1 MAIFNLEGNV
11 IAPNVFPQTDS
22 IQLNQIGWFY
32 GYINATTGGI
42 TFEDNRTCVCPQF
55 IIAYKGTVISSANGY
70 RFAVATYET
79 PRVSGFVQR
88 SSLDANS
95 YTVEKDCYIRLHIA
109 KSTSSSDPG
118 IDDFVS
124 AASNIS
130 CTKPVV
136 ILAKPF
142 YKDITPAEDYTKV
155 RDRFIAAMNEKAQQ
169 IGMTNS
175 IFVDAAGYDV
185 ATNRVTA
192 RDMVRMG
199 IEACAY
205 DRLCRVW
212 QTDSYT
218 FKTLDPNRRE
228 IECVYGD
235 DITAL
240 DSSYM
245 LIGKKNGYMP
255 LSGSNKSFTMVAVC
269 IVNGKPVVGAIG
281 ILGTMSATDGRAQR
295 VPAMK
300 ELMDNV
306 KRIMDGGS
314 AQTPT
319 KYQYGCAAEL
329 PFGNVTS
336 YERKSIPFIYAYQ
349 ADTKFV
355 PASCTKVL
363 TAITMLDYI
372 TDVHERFA
380 VLSSD
385 DLSTGSGQLLQNGDV
400 INYEQAL
407 YLMMLPSSGP
417 VCRAIA
423 RTIGEKIVI
432 AYD

>member
-1 MAIFNLEGNV
+1 MRVYNCDGAMLVPE
-11 IAPNVFPQTDS
+11 VFPLSHNVQFNE
-22 IQLNQIGWFY
+22 LGWFW
-32 GYINATTGGI
+32 GYIDESSGEIAYS
-42 TFEDNRTCVCPQF
+42 DNEMCICPQYLR
-55 IIAYKGTVISSANGY
+55 AYAGSVISSNNGY
-70 RFAVATYET
+70 RFAVAVYST
-79 PRVSGFVQR
+79 PSVSGFVKR
-88 SSLDANS
+88 SALDAS
-95 YTVEKDCYIRLHIA
+95 PYTVDEDCYIRMQLA
-109 KSTSSSDPG
+109 KPTSSASLD
-118 IDDFVS
+118 ITDF
-124 AASNIS
+124 ASVASSIS
-130 CTKPVV
+130 SSKPVN
-136 ILAKPF
+136 ILAKSL
-142 YKDITPAEDYTKV
+142 YRDITPAENFTKA

-169 IGMTNS
+169 IGMANS

-212 QTDSYT
+212 QTDSFT
-218 FKTLDPNRRE
+218 FKTLDPAHRE

-235 DITAL
+235 DVSSL
-240 DSSYM
+240 DSAYM

-269 IVNGKPVVGAIG
+269 IVNDKPIVGAIG
-281 ILGTMSATDGRAQR
+281 ILGTMSATVGRAQR
-295 VPAMK
+295 VTAMK

-306 KRIMDGGS
+306 KRVMDGGS

-319 KYQYGCAAEL
+319 NYQYGCAAEL
-329 PFGNVTS
+329 PFGNVAS
-336 YERKSIPFIYAYQ
+336 YERKNISFVYEYQ
-349 ADTKFV
+349 ADTQFV

-363 TAITMLDYI
+363 TAMTMLDYI
-372 TDVHERFA
+372 TDIHDRLT
-380 VLSSD
+380 VLDSD
-385 DLSTGSGQLLQNGDV
+385 ELSTGSGQLLQSGDV

-417 VCRAIA
+417 TCRAIA
-423 RTIGEKIVI
+423 RTVGERIII